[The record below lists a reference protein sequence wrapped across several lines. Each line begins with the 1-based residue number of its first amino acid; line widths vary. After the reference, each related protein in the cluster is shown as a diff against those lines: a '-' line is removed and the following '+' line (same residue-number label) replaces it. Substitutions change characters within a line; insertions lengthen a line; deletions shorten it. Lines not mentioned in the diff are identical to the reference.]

1 MSSTGVA
8 GSSAT
13 LPRELQPRV
22 MEDALRVEPA
32 AAAFSSL
39 PATHQAARGPLH
51 SGSTWV
57 GVQRSGRNSYEVTVK
72 FDEVDVVA
80 SKGCG
85 TLEIKGLTPELDS
98 LVTFFEGEI
107 VGEVGSPGFRTGR
120 FGATEFDD
128 LKHWRRFPAFTRN
141 RLERSLIKPE
151 LNLRTA
157 KNKPYVFLRLKER
170 FVVNHRIEAIH
181 GASYAGFYYC
191 CLDCEPS
198 IVPLDSPS
206 LSIQRGISPPSRQ
219 PLPARGRRESS
230 AGSRARP
237 EPSLLAQTRPHAA
250 RTPSQPRL
258 SPPQVV
264 VNLPAAVAALPPQ
277 TLGTFAPPLTAPTPS
292 RPVPPRRTSS
302 GSVSYAAAVRG
313 EALPSSPTSVPDL
326 SSSLSSAASPSSST
340 TGSPATPPVIEVSE
354 PSRPASTDLPT
365 PKVEY
370 PEPAFSIFAPLDSS
384 APSLPPVWQAVAA
397 GPFSPSYNAA
407 HYGQPAGPSTSPTD
421 EEWPVPIPSSTT
433 TTATTTSTAA
443 AAATQVTPPPRPPA
457 ALRRMSSD
465 VANVLAKAQM
475 MHAGLNLGMRGR
487 SGLTG
492 RLPSRAFRFE
502 GEDRDLYPNDDDE
515 DCCSDEEAGFDDR
528 GLRSWTEATISGF
541 YFHHSASPYQEL
553 SLRYVPSHKGGSAE
567 YSFR

>member
-80 SKGCG
+80 SKVCG

-151 LNLRTA
+151 LNLRA
-157 KNKPYVFLRLKER
+157 SKNKPYVFLRLKEKH
-170 FVVNHRIEAIH
+170 VVNHRVEAIH

-206 LSIQRGISPPSRQ
+206 PPLHRAISPPGRQ
-219 PLPARGRRESS
+219 PGGPRARRPS
-230 AGSRARP
+230 AAAASERPARP
-237 EPSLLAQTRPHAA
+237 EPSLLAQTRPLVPRPAP
-250 RTPSQPRL
+250 PSGTL
-258 SPPQVV
+258 SPPPVV
-264 VNLPAAVAALPPQ
+264 INLPAP
-277 TLGTFAPPLTAPTPS
+277 LG
-292 RPVPPRRTSS
+292 V
-302 GSVSYAAAVRG
+302 
-313 EALPSSPTSVPDL
+313 
-326 SSSLSSAASPSSST
+326 AASP
-340 TGSPATPPVIEVSE
+340 
-354 PSRPASTDLPT
+354 
-365 PKVEY
+365 
-370 PEPAFSIFAPLDSS
+370 
-384 APSLPPVWQAVAA
+384 PSLSLARPIADRPLAA
-397 GPFSPSYNAA
+397 
-407 HYGQPAGPSTSPTD
+407 
-421 EEWPVPIPSSTT
+421 
-433 TTATTTSTAA
+433 
-443 AAATQVTPPPRPPA
+443 
-457 ALRRMSSD
+457 RR
-465 VANVLAKAQM
+465 
-475 MHAGLNLGMRGR
+475 
-487 SGLTG
+487 T
-492 RLPSRAFRFE
+492 
-502 GEDRDLYPNDDDE
+502 
-515 DCCSDEEAGFDDR
+515 
-528 GLRSWTEATISGF
+528 
-541 YFHHSASPYQEL
+541 
-553 SLRYVPSHKGGSAE
+553 
-567 YSFR
+567 